1 MLFPTVEYA
10 VFFLAVL
17 AVAWALESRPQWHK
31 LFLLGA
37 SYLFYGFWSWR
48 YVPLLFL
55 LSLFAALIAQR
66 IQHSEDE
73 AQRKRLLILG
83 VTVCLAVLV
92 YYKYASFVLL
102 SALGLWGLVGRTPV
116 WNLPTPFLPL
126 GISFFV
132 FHAISLM
139 GDIYRRK
146 LREPLYLTDA
156 LLYVAFFPQLIAGPI
171 LRASHFIPQLMKP
184 GYKRIADAQHIRV
197 NRAFLLIL
205 AGLFK
210 KVILSNTLSTRLVE
224 PVFASPAD
232 FHRGDILLAIYGYA
246 AQIYCDFSGYT
257 DIAIGCA
264 MLLGYHFPR
273 NFNAPYTA
281 TDPQDFWQRWHI
293 SLSSWLRDYLYIP
306 LGGSRVGSARLY
318 ANLMITM
325 LLGGLWHGASWTF
338 VVWGGLQGV
347 YLVVHR
353 LWANSTSAEV
363 QQLRAKRWWPW
374 VARGLMF
381 HAACVGWVFFRSPT
395 FSVAAEVFRRLGSGG
410 AVTLATIPVVV
421 TLVLGLFGQYAPKM
435 WRRGVEAMMSRM
447 PVAVN
452 GAALAFGV
460 FLIEVLGPTGVAPF
474 IYFQF

>member
-17 AVAWALESRPQWHK
+17 AIAWALESRPREHR
-31 LFLLGA
+31 LFLLAA

-55 LSLFAALIAQR
+55 LSLFAGLIAQR
-66 IQHSEDE
+66 IQHSDDE
-73 AQRKRLLILG
+73 TERKRLLMAG

-116 WNLPTPFLPL
+116 SNLPAPFLPL

-132 FHAISLM
+132 FHAISLL

-146 LREPLYLTDA
+146 LREPLYLSDA

-171 LRASHFIPQLMKP
+171 LRASSFIPQLIRRRDP
-184 GYKRIADAQHIRV
+184 RHVRV

-224 PVFASPAD
+224 PVFAAPGN
-232 FHRGDILLAIYGYA
+232 FHRGDVLLAIYGYA

-264 MLLGYHFPR
+264 MLLGYRFPR

-306 LGGSRVGSARLY
+306 LGGSRRGTARLY

-338 VVWGGLQGV
+338 VMWGGLQGV
-347 YLVVHR
+347 YLIVHR
-353 LWANSTSAEV
+353 LWAASDSVEV
-363 QQLRAKRWWPW
+363 QSLRAERWWPW
-374 VARGLMF
+374 ASRVLMF
-381 HAACVGWVFFRSPT
+381 HAVCVGWVFFRSPT
-395 FSVAAEVFRRLGSGG
+395 FSVAGEVFARLFSGG
-410 AVTLATIPVVV
+410 VATLATMPVVIA
-421 TLVLGLFGQYAPKM
+421 LLLGLFGQYAPRV
-435 WRRGVEAMMSRM
+435 WRRTVEATMSRM

-452 GAALAFGV
+452 GAMLALGV
-460 FLIEVLGPTGVAPF
+460 FVIEILGPTGVAPF

>member
-17 AVAWALESRPQWHK
+17 AISWALAPRPLAHK
-31 LFLLGA
+31 SFLLAA
-37 SYLFYGFWSWR
+37 SYLFYGFWNWR

-55 LSLFAALIAQR
+55 ISLFAGLIGQALQR
-66 IQHSEDE
+66 TDDDVM
-73 AQRKRLLILG
+73 RKRLLIAG
-83 VTVCLAVLV
+83 VTVCLLVLA
-92 YYKYASFVLL
+92 YYKYTSFLLL
-102 SALGLWGLVGRTPV
+102 SALGLWGFVGRTPL
-116 WNLPTPFLPL
+116 WNISTPFLPL

-146 LREPLYLTDA
+146 LREPLHLLDA

-171 LRASHFIPQLMKP
+171 LRASNFVPQLL
-184 GYKRIADAQHIRV
+184 RQRNLQHIRV

-224 PVFASPAD
+224 PVFSAPAN
-232 FHRGDILLAIYGYA
+232 FHSVDVLLAIYGYA

-281 TDPQDFWQRWHI
+281 TDPQEFWQRWHI

-306 LGGSRVGSARLY
+306 LGGSRRGVSRTY
-318 ANLMITM
+318 INLMITM

-338 VVWGGLQGV
+338 VMWGGLQGL

-353 LWANSTSAEV
+353 LWVAAPSPAV
-363 QQLRAKRWWPW
+363 QRLRSNVAWPW
-374 VARGLMF
+374 VARLLMF
-381 HAACVGWVFFRSPT
+381 HAVCLGWVFFRAPT
-395 FSVAAEVFRRLGSGG
+395 FGLAATVLHQLGSHG
-410 AVTLATIPVVV
+410 AVTLAAWPVVLC
-421 TLVLGLFGQYAPKM
+421 LVLGLFGQYAPPV
-435 WRRGVEAMMSRM
+435 WRRSVEATMSRM

-452 GAALAFGV
+452 GVALALGV
-460 FLIEVLGPTGVAPF
+460 FAIELLGPTGVAPF